1 MFRRRSSLSIEF
13 QETGYLVY
21 RLYRASY
28 GQSPQHLNEFLLD
41 TRTIGQGV
49 VVNAPGW
56 QELLN
61 ANRTAF
67 IEDFVERPEFNSE
80 YPLELTPFAFVNQLN
95 CNSRRPL
102 SSPEFSS
109 AVAEF
114 GGAATSEYR
123 GRARA
128 RVASSC

>member
-1 MFRRRSSLSIEF
+1 M
-13 QETGYLVY
+13 VY
-21 RLYRASY
+21 RLYRASF
-28 GQSPQHLNEFLLD
+28 GEQPQHLNEFLLD

-67 IEDFVERPEFNSE
+67 IDDFVQRPEFISE
-80 YPLELTPFAFVNQLN
+80 YPLELTPYEFVNQLN
-95 CNSRRPL
+95 PKAGGPL
-102 SSPEFSS
+102 SANEFSA

-114 GGAATSEYR
+114 GGAGDER
-123 GRARA
+123 R
-128 RVASSC
+128 